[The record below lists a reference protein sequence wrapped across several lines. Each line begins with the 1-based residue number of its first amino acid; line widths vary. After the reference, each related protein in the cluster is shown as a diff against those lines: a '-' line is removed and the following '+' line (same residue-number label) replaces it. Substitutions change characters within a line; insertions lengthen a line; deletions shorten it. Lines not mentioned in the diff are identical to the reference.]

1 MTETEKNTAEAGYS
15 RRRVAIQTRFDED
28 TYAKGKVLAAVYD
41 ESFNATLV
49 RALKNEIQRYE
60 DRYGELPRQVVPEES
75 PHTQKPGKPQTPAP
89 PL

>member
-1 MTETEKNTAEAGYS
+1 MRNKAASPAKKNGPS
-15 RRRVAIQTRFDED
+15 RTVATQTRFDEI

-60 DRYGELPRQVVPEES
+60 DRYGTLPRQVVPEES
-75 PHTQKPGKPQTPAP
+75 AYTRTPNKI
-89 PL
+89 

>member
-1 MTETEKNTAEAGYS
+1 MLETGKAMPEAKCS

-28 TYAKGKVLAAVYD
+28 TFAKGKVLAAIYD

-60 DRYGELPRQVVPEES
+60 DRYGTLPRQIVPEES
-75 PHTQKPGKPQTPAP
+75 IYTLKPNNP
-89 PL
+89 